1 MSQLN
6 VSAIQMVSTSD
17 EQTNLQAAIKL
28 LSEAKLA
35 GADVAVLPEN
45 FITYGQR
52 KKPDAL
58 GQKVFVQTMSDIARS
73 QKLWLVAGSYPMTV
87 KGLENFCDVP
97 GGLDCEKPF
106 ATSLVFDDDG
116 QVVFHYKKIH
126 LFDAQVGD
134 QVKTYRESD
143 EYAHGTNV
151 ETFDSPWGVC
161 GIAIC
166 YDVRFPE
173 MFIRLA
179 QQGAKVIFV
188 PSAFTEVTGRAH
200 WEVLLR
206 ARAIESQ
213 CYIVAANQGG
223 QHDVGRATWGQ
234 SMIVSPWGE
243 IISELSLG
251 EGVLVESLDLV
262 ALDDIRRNMPVQQH
276 RRLL

>member
-1 MSQLN
+1 MLKLKAA
-6 VSAIQMVSTSD
+6 AIQMVSCSD
-17 EQTNLQAAIKL
+17 ESENLKAAKRL
-28 LSEAKLA
+28 LAEAKAA
-35 GADVAVLPEN
+35 GADIAVLPEN
-45 FITYGQR
+45 FLNYGQK
-52 KKPDAL
+52 KKP
-58 GQKVFVQTMSDIARS
+58 GQAEQKTFIQNMSDIARA
-73 QKLWLVAGSYPMTV
+73 QKLWLVAGSYPMTLQ
-87 KGLENFCDVP
+87 GLANVFDVP
-97 GGLDCEKPF
+97 IGLNSDKPF
-106 ATSLVFDDDG
+106 ATSLVFDDSG
-116 QVVFHYKKIH
+116 QVFFHYKKVH

-143 EYAHGTNV
+143 EYAHGANV
-151 ETFDSPWGVC
+151 ETFDSPWGRL

-223 QHDVGRATWGQ
+223 DHDVGRATWGQ
-234 SMIVSPWGE
+234 SMVVSPWGE
-243 IISELSLG
+243 VMSELARG
-251 EGVLVESLDLV
+251 EGVLVECLDLE
-262 ALDDIRRNMPVQQH
+262 ALDDIRRNIPIQQH
-276 RRLL
+276 RRLF